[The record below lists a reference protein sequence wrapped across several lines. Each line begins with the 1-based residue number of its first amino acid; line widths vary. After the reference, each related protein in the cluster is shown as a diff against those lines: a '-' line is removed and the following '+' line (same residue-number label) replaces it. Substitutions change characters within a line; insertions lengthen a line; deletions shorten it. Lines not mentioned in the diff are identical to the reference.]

1 MAKQTTIT
9 IETSSVLI
17 LQARNAHRTWCPQCA
32 VEGEMIALDNTNVI
46 SNLDQRAVEQW
57 LDSGELHR
65 VNALDGSS
73 LICLNSLLACLQNT
87 YPANR
92 GLPRLPNTEKEKI

>member
-9 IETSSVLI
+9 IETRSVLI
-17 LQARNAHRTWCPQCA
+17 LQARNAHRAWCPQCA
-32 VEGEMIALDNTNVI
+32 AEREMIAFDNTDVI

-87 YPANR
+87 NPANC
-92 GLPRLPNTEKEKI
+92 GFPRLPNTEKERI